1 MMKSTSRGP
10 KNLFDLD
17 DFSCKGSLVHSG
29 GTEEFVQF
37 SWSFELQEFELHEL
51 NCKSVWK

>member
-1 MMKSTSRGP
+1 MMKSTFRGP

-17 DFSCKGSLVHSG
+17 DFSCKGSLVPSG
-29 GTEEFVQF
+29 GTEEFVRF

-51 NCKSVWK
+51 NCKSGWK